1 MSNTAAAAQVSI
13 SLAMLSCKEHDS
25 AHRLHMMGWTA
36 IAGQQLG
43 FCAVCTLY
51 NCAGAFFGCCTEHTS
66 NVLRRAYAQ
75 LLCMCGVFLW
85 LCKWPV
91 CLHMLILVVCVSERY
106 SGPESLCHT
115 VLYRTVLHPT
125 VLYCTHPYCTAHAV
139 AMLPAS
145 LAWFRRMAQQ
155 LPDCAISLAIMCSAA
170 ELTCCACSKS
180 WSGYWL
186 VVYHE
191 AEFRFQLHR

>member
-1 MSNTAAAAQVSI
+1 MDGNCWTAA
-13 SLAMLSCKEHDS
+13 
-25 AHRLHMMGWTA
+25 G
-36 IAGQQLG
+36 
-43 FCAVCTLY
+43 
-51 NCAGAFFGCCTEHTS
+51 
-66 NVLRRAYAQ
+66 
-75 LLCMCGVFLW
+75 LLCSLHTVQLCRCLFRLLYGAHIKCLAASICTAVVYVRCVFLW

-125 VLYCTHPYCTAHAV
+125 VLYCTHPYCMAHAV